1 MTDTTAGQVTSN
13 GHTKG
18 FGTKGYRSY
27 VLIAL
32 MLVYTLNFIDRTLIA
47 VVAQP
52 IINTFGLN
60 DTQWG
65 LLSGPPFALFYALM
79 GIPIAMWADRAN
91 RVFIIALCIIIW
103 SLMTAFCGLATSFIW
118 LLVFRVGV
126 AVGEAGC
133 TPPAN
138 SLITDYYP
146 PKSRAGALGIYSMGV
161 TIGAVL
167 AQLFGGTIAGI
178 KGADFGNWITS
189 LGLGGLFGNLDWSTV
204 EGWRIAFVV
213 VGLPGVLI
221 AIILMFTI
229 KEPPRG
235 YSDPPSAN
243 SHEKAPFFDAF
254 REFGTKPTFWW
265 ISLGAA
271 LVAFVGYGLISFQA
285 PFLQRVHG
293 IGVREA
299 AVSYGAPL
307 AAVAAVGTFLGGF
320 LSEKLEGRFPTVA
333 AWLPGA
339 GLLVA
344 IPCYIAAFFSPT
356 LPLAFGLWIVAG
368 IAHYAYLSSQY
379 MVGTAI
385 VSPKARAT
393 TISVI
398 LLVISLIGNGIGP
411 LFVGMMSDFFMGREI
426 SQAGLAALADSFNP
440 RLCGTDPASLGV
452 DGPALCKAYGDGLRQ
467 SMAAT
472 VLVFLAAAGCYFM
485 AARSFLRD
493 RYNPDA
499 STTNLEA

>member
-1 MTDTTAGQVTSN
+1 MTDTTAGQSN
-13 GHTKG
+13 TGGHITG
-18 FGTKGYRSY
+18 FGSKGYRTY

-32 MLVYTLNFIDRTLIA
+32 MLVYTLNFIDRTLIS

-52 IINTFGLN
+52 IINTFQLN

-65 LLSGPPFALFYALM
+65 LLSGPPFALFYAAM

-91 RVFIIALCIIIW
+91 RVMIIALCIIIW
-103 SLMTAFCGLATSFIW
+103 SVMTALCGMATAFIW

-126 AVGEAGC
+126 AIGEAGC

-161 TIGAVL
+161 TLGAVL
-167 AQLFGGTIAGI
+167 AQLFGGSIAGI
-178 KGADFGNWITS
+178 KGEDFGNWIGS
-189 LGLGGLFGNLDWSTV
+189 LGLGGLFSGIDWSTV

-213 VGLPGVLI
+213 VGAPGVII
-221 AIILMFTI
+221 ALILMFTI

-243 SHEKAPFFDAF
+243 SGKKAPFFDAF
-254 REFGTKPTFWW
+254 REFASKPTFWW
-265 ISLGAA
+265 LSLGAA

-293 IGVREA
+293 IGVRDA
-299 AVSYGAPL
+299 AVLYGAPL
-307 AAVAAVGTFLGGF
+307 AAVSAVGTFLGGYI
-320 LSEKLEGRFPTVA
+320 SEKLEGRFPTIA

-339 GLLVA
+339 GLMIAVPA
-344 IPCYIAAFFSPT
+344 YIAAFFAPS
-356 LPLAFGLWIVAG
+356 LQVAFGLWVIAG
-368 IAHYAYLSSQY
+368 IAHYLYLSGQY

-385 VSPKARAT
+385 VSPQSRAT
-393 TISVI
+393 TIAVM
-398 LLVISLIGNGIGP
+398 LLIISLIGNGIGP
-411 LFVGMMSDFFMGREI
+411 LFVGAMSDFFMGQEI
-426 SQAGLAALADSFNP
+426 SKAGLSALADTFNP
-440 RLCGTDPASLGV
+440 RLCGTDPAALGA
-452 DGPALCKAYGDGLRQ
+452 DGPELCRAYANGLRY

-472 VLVFLAAAGCYFM
+472 VLFFVVAAGCYFM
-485 AARSFLRD
+485 ASRSFARD
-493 RYNPDA
+493 RYNPDMPA
-499 STTNLEA
+499 SGMGT

>member
-1 MTDTTAGQVTSN
+1 MTDATAGQAAQP
-13 GHTKG
+13 GHITG
-18 FGTKGYRSY
+18 FGSKGYRTY

-32 MLVYTLNFIDRTLIA
+32 MMVYTLNFIDRTLIA

-52 IINTFGLN
+52 IINTFQLN

-79 GIPIAMWADRAN
+79 GIPIAMWADRSN
-91 RVFIIALCIIIW
+91 RVFIVALCIIIW
-103 SLMTAFCGLATSFIW
+103 SLMTAFCGLAASFIW
-118 LLVFRVGV
+118 LLLFRVGV

-146 PKSRAGALGIYSMGV
+146 PRSRAGALGIYSMGV
-161 TIGAVL
+161 TLGGVL

-178 KGADFGNWITS
+178 KGADFGDWIGS
-189 LGLGGLFGNLDWSTV
+189 IGLGGLFGGLDWSTV

-213 VGLPGVLI
+213 VGLPGVMI
-221 AIILMFTI
+221 AVLLLFTI

-243 SHEKAPFFDAF
+243 PQQKAAFFEAF
-254 REFGTKPTFWW
+254 AEFGKKPTFWW

-299 AVSYGAPL
+299 AVNYGAPL

-320 LSEKLEGRFPTVA
+320 ISEKLEPRFPTIA
-333 AWLPGA
+333 AWLPGV
-339 GLLVA
+339 GLLIA
-344 IPCYIAAFFSPT
+344 IPAYVGAFFSPS
-356 LPLAFGLWIVAG
+356 LSVAFGLWIIAG
-368 IAHYAYLSSQY
+368 IAHYAYLSAQY

-385 VSPKARAT
+385 VSPGSRAT
-393 TISVI
+393 TIAVM
-398 LLVISLIGNGIGP
+398 LLIISLIGNGIGP
-411 LFVGMMSDFFMGREI
+411 LFTGGMSDFFF
-426 SQAGLAALADSFNP
+426 SQQLASAGLTDLKDAFNP
-440 RLCGTDPASLGV
+440 RACGGDLSALGESGADLCR
-452 DGPALCKAYGDGLRQ
+452 AYANGLRN

-472 VLVFLAAAGCYFM
+472 ALMFILAAACYFLAARGFQ
-485 AARSFLRD
+485 RD

-499 STTNLEA
+499 SSV

>member
-1 MTDTTAGQVTSN
+1 MTDTTAGQTATG
-13 GHTKG
+13 GHITG
-18 FGTKGYRSY
+18 FGSKGYRTY

-32 MLVYTLNFIDRTLIA
+32 MLVYTLNFIDRTLIS

-52 IINTFGLN
+52 IINTFQLN

-65 LLSGPPFALFYALM
+65 LLSGPPFALFYAAM

-91 RVFIIALCIIIW
+91 RVLIIALCIIVW
-103 SLMTAFCGLATSFIW
+103 SVMTALCGVASGFIW

-161 TIGAVL
+161 TLGGVL
-167 AQLFGGTIAGI
+167 AQLFGDTIAGI
-178 KGADFGNWITS
+178 KGADFGNWIGS

-213 VGLPGVLI
+213 VGAPGVLI

-235 YSDPPSAN
+235 YSDPPSAKGN
-243 SHEKAPFFDAF
+243 GKAPFFDAF
-254 REFGTKPTFWW
+254 REFSAKPTFWW
-265 ISLGAA
+265 LSLGAA

-293 IGVREA
+293 IDVRDA
-299 AVSYGAPL
+299 AVLYGAPL
-307 AAVAAVGTFLGGF
+307 AAVAALGTFLGGYI
-320 LSEKLEGRFPTVA
+320 SEKLAGRFSTIS
-333 AWLPGA
+333 AWLPGV
-339 GLLVA
+339 GLL
-344 IPCYIAAFFSPT
+344 IAAYVGAFFAPT
-356 LPLAFGLWIVAG
+356 IEIAFGLWIIAG
-368 IAHYAYLSSQY
+368 TMHYAYLSSQY

-385 VSPKARAT
+385 VSPQSRAT
-393 TISVI
+393 TIAV
-398 LLVISLIGNGIGP
+398 LLLIVSLIGNGIGP
-411 LFVGMMSDFFMGREI
+411 LFVGAMSDFFMGQEI
-426 SQAGLAALADSFNP
+426 GKAGLSAFADAFNP
-440 RLCGTDPASLGV
+440 RLCGTDPAALGAE
-452 DGPALCKAYGDGLRQ
+452 GPELCRAYANGLCH

-472 VLVFLAAAGCYFM
+472 VLFFIVAAFCYFM
-485 AARSFLRD
+485 ASRSFMRD
-493 RYNPDA
+493 RYNPDSPA
-499 STTNLEA
+499 ADMNS